1 MKYLLDT
8 HTLLWFFEGNL
19 NLSLDARSAIEN
31 AENICFVSIAS
42 IWEIAIKLS
51 LGKLTLDASLNDLRS
66 EILKND
72 FQIMPIEFDHI
83 IELANLEIIHRDP
96 FDRIIISQA
105 IAEKC
110 TVISRDSNFTH
121 YKNFKLLW

>member
-19 NLSLDARSAIEN
+19 NLSLDARSTIEN

-42 IWEIAIKLS
+42 KWEIAIKLS
-51 LGKLTLDASLNDLRS
+51 LGKLTLDISLNDLRS

-72 FQIMPIEFDHI
+72 F
-83 IELANLEIIHRDP
+83 
-96 FDRIIISQA
+96 
-105 IAEKC
+105 
-110 TVISRDSNFTH
+110 
-121 YKNFKLLW
+121 